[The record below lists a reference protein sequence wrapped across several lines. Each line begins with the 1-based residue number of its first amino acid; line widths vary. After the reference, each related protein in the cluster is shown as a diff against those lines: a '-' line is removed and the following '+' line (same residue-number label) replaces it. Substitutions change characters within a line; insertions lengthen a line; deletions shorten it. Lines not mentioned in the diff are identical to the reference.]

1 MNKSSLG
8 FLGSIAQAIVS
19 ICMALIQSM
28 TVVQKAVNMADAAV
42 SAAQEDQAID
52 LEIKRINYA
61 TNAVNHAALKLAQ
74 QEEAMEQYAS
84 TENRKDLL
92 EKHRKH
98 LEGAVN
104 KRLASLKQSA

>member
-8 FLGSIAQAIVS
+8 FLGSIAQAVVS
-19 ICMALIQSM
+19 ICMALIRSM
-28 TVVQKAVNMADAAV
+28 TVVEKAVNMADASI
-42 SAAQEDQAID
+42 SAAAEDQAID

-61 TNAVNHAALKLAQ
+61 TSAVNRAALTLAQ

-84 TENRKDLL
+84 TDARKDLL

-98 LEGAVN
+98 LEASVN
-104 KRLASLKQSA
+104 KRLATLKQSA